1 MSKSM
6 RSSSVSFIYGSRFYR
21 QSAYYRTQHGLN
33 SKGGDS
39 LIFASMAMATAAYPV
54 DSSYGAVKLSL
65 VLIEKDISRLVTIFY
80 DLCLCV
86 PTH

>member
-1 MSKSM
+1 MFKSM
-6 RSSSVSFIYGSRFYR
+6 RSSTVSFIYGSRFYR

-54 DSSYGAVKLSL
+54 DDSYGAVNF
-65 VLIEKDISRLVTIFY
+65 R
-80 DLCLCV
+80 
-86 PTH
+86 